1 MTEGSGGWTIGD
13 VRVTSAKPLTNGPYK
28 NGGVRGGGVNVTLVL
43 SFSVTCS
50 EVVLVFS
57 SCPAVEFS
65 SCSCSMVSPFGSG
78 DLLLFLD
85 VEINEGMKVLPRVS
99 STCSDTVESK
109 PSISATSQHSHQPV
123 VAVVVEVACII

>member
-43 SFSVTCS
+43 SFSVTC
-50 EVVLVFS
+50 